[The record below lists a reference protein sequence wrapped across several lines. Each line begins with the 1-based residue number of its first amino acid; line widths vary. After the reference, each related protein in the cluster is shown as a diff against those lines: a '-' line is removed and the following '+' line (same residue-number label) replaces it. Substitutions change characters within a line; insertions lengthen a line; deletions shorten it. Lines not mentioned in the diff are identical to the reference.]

1 MDIVY
6 LLLITVMFSIFP
18 IGSIFIREKDFVAA
32 FVLSAIFL
40 ICIAGSNV
48 ASALLINPVSDND
61 SGKMVSA
68 DETGSADTNAALRAE
83 WSADV
88 ENKETNLGYD
98 EWNASRNAEWLSA
111 VKNNDTTLG
120 YEDWVR
126 RRNR

>member
-1 MDIVY
+1 
-6 LLLITVMFSIFP
+6 MFSIFP